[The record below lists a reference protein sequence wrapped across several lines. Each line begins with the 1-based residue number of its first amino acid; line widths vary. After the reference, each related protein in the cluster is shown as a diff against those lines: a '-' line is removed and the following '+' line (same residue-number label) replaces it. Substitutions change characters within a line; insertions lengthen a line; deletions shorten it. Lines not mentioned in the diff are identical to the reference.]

1 MFMRSMLKSL
11 TSFPALALLSIGA
24 YAGDITA
31 YTSLEEDDAK
41 IYIEA
46 FNKEHPDVNVHLLRL
61 STGDLGARMLAEKS
75 NPQHDVIWGWAVT
88 NMVDPRIQEMLTPYS
103 PPGVDKMDPQF
114 RDPEGRWFATTGY
127 FAAFCVNKPMSE
139 AKKLPIPT
147 SWEDLLNP
155 VYKGEIVMP
164 NAASSGTGY
173 LGVASLLQMKG
184 EEEGWKFMK
193 ELDKNVAQYIKSGS
207 KPCRMASA
215 GEYAIGTSFA
225 FAAVKQI
232 HEGFPIVMVI
242 PKEGAGYEIETSGL
256 MKTSKNPED
265 AKTFLNWLLTPA
277 AAKLYGER
285 AEMNSVPGGEQA
297 QMARDAGIPKDV
309 TSVLFKMDFAKS
321 AANKDSILKKWQA
334 EIER

>member
-1 MFMRSMLKSL
+1 MFMRRIC
-11 TSFPALALLSIGA
+11 TALLPFPVLAMLSIA
-24 YAGDITA
+24 VHAGDITA

-88 NMVDPRIQEMLTPYS
+88 NMVDPRILEMLAPYS
-103 PPGVDKMDPQF
+103 PEGVDKMDPRF

-127 FAAFCVNKPMSE
+127 FAAFCVNKPLLES
-139 AKKLPIPT
+139 KKLPIPA

-173 LGVASLLQMKG
+173 LQVSSLLQMKG
-184 EEEGWKFMK
+184 EEEGWKFLK
-193 ELDKNVAQYIKSGS
+193 QLDQNIAQYIKSGS

-232 HEGFPIVMVI
+232 HEGFPIALVI
-242 PKEGAGYEIETSGL
+242 PKEGAGYEVETSGL

-265 AKTFLNWLLTPA
+265 AKKFLTWLLTPA

-297 QMARDAGIPKDV
+297 QIARDAGIPKDV
-309 TSVLFKMDFAKS
+309 TSVLFNMDFAWS
-321 AANKDSILKKWQA
+321 ASNKDRILKKWQA